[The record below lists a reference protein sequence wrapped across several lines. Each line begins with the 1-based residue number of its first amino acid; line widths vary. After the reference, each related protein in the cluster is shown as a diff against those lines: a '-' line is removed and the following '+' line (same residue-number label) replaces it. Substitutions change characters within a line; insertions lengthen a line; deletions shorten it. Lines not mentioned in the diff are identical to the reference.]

1 MAPDALLI
9 CKHVIQETLP
19 QTDDLTLRKHYISFH
34 TFNHQ
39 QAWSATEHMP
49 ETRHLEAIMAAAK
62 FFLGPAPTP
71 QAPEPASSWPQVAV
85 PEDYQPQ
92 LHHAPHG
99 SRPCP
104 VDWLPGP
111 TSGLPHHHKPARQ
124 PVKRQVSWTCPWAQG
139 LPSFPCLGGK
149 GQGPGWPHYHAWLP
163 TPSGADN
170 PCCPLTAGIR
180 NEYLDK
186 EQISPFLQ
194 YFFWSSV
201 THRLALFTT
210 KGQGGYIS
218 HINQPSWN
226 ANCQPRKMLLLEFLS
241 GLV

>member
-9 CKHVIQETLP
+9 CRHVIQETLP

-34 TFNHQ
+34 TFNYQ
-39 QAWSATEHMP
+39 EAWSATEHVP
-49 ETRHLEAIMAAAK
+49 ETRHLEAIMALAK
-62 FFLGPAPTP
+62 FFSGASSHTTGPRAHFILAPGGSPRGLPAPAPPRTPRVQTLPCGLTAWSNLGPASSP
-71 QAPEPASSWPQVAV
+71 QTRQAVSAVA
-85 PEDYQPQ
+85 
-92 LHHAPHG
+92 
-99 SRPCP
+99 
-104 VDWLPGP
+104 
-111 TSGLPHHHKPARQ
+111 
-124 PVKRQVSWTCPWAQG
+124 WTCPWAQG
-139 LPSFPCLGGK
+139 LPSFPRLGGK

-163 TPSGADN
+163 TPSGAAS
-170 PCCPLTAGIR
+170 PCCSLTAGIG
-180 NEYLDK
+180 NESLDK